1 MGIAARLSASEEGRY
16 LGGPSPGAPPP
27 DPGSLSPRPVE
38 TFLFFVFAVFAV
50 AGSLGMLISRSPV
63 ASALWMV
70 QTMLAIACLY
80 LTLNA
85 TFIGVVQVLVYA
97 GAIMVLFLF
106 VIMLLNLEETPRL
119 SAFTWQRA
127 VAFVGGVAVLAL
139 LLTAVAEQTDLFPN
153 PTEVATVDASEQVV
167 VGPRGE
173 AAVAED
179 GAPVVPADPTSV
191 EQIGVALLTRHA
203 FTLEIVGALLL
214 AATIGAVLLAKKRF
228 A

>member
-1 MGIAARLSASEEGRY
+1 M
-16 LGGPSPGAPPP
+16 
-27 DPGSLSPRPVE
+27 E

-70 QTMLAIACLY
+70 QTMIAIACLY

-85 TFIGVVQVLVYA
+85 AFIGVVQILVYA

-106 VIMLLNLEETPRL
+106 VIMLLNLEQTPRL
-119 SAFTWQRA
+119 SAFTWLRA
-127 VAFVGGVAVLAL
+127 AAFVGGVAVLAL
-139 LLTAVAEQTDLFPN
+139 LLTAVAQRTDLVAD
-153 PTEVATVDASEQVV
+153 PTDVEVAVVDPVGPAVV
-167 VGPRGE
+167 VGPEGDAEVVLPGE
-173 AAVAED
+173 VA
-179 GAPVVPADPTSV
+179 VVPLDPTSV
-191 EQIGVALLTRHA
+191 EQIGIALLTRHA

-228 A
+228 V

>member
-1 MGIAARLSASEEGRY
+1 MLE
-16 LGGPSPGAPPP
+16 P
-27 DPGSLSPRPVE
+27 
-38 TFLFFVFAVFAV
+38 FLFFVFAVLCV
-50 AGSLGMLISRSPV
+50 AGGLGMLLSRSPV

-85 TFIGVVQVLVYA
+85 AFIGVVQVLVYA

-106 VIMLLNLEETPRL
+106 VIMLLNLEEMPRL
-119 SAFTWQRA
+119 SAFTWARA
-127 VAFVGGVAVLAL
+127 AAFAGGVGVLAL
-139 LLTAVAEQTDLFPN
+139 LLTAVASRADLLPETGIGVAVAVV
-153 PTEVATVDASEQVV
+153 PTEPAEMLVAPDGEVVAVD
-167 VGPRGE
+167 PGE
-173 AAVAED
+173 AVAV
-179 GAPVVPADPTSV
+179 PFDPTSV

-228 A
+228 V

>member
-1 MGIAARLSASEEGRY
+1 
-16 LGGPSPGAPPP
+16 
-27 DPGSLSPRPVE
+27 
-38 TFLFFVFAVFAV
+38 
-50 AGSLGMLISRSPV
+50 MLISRSPV

-85 TFIGVVQVLVYA
+85 TFIGVVQILVYA

-139 LLTAVAEQTDLFPN
+139 LLTAVAEQIDVFPTPTDVP
-153 PTEVATVDASEQVV
+153 VAVVDPVDEAVV
-167 VGPRGE
+167 VGPEGD
-173 AAVAED
+173 AAVIDEGEVA
-179 GAPVVPADPTSV
+179 VVPLDPTSV

-228 A
+228 V

>member
-1 MGIAARLSASEEGRY
+1 M
-16 LGGPSPGAPPP
+16 
-27 DPGSLSPRPVE
+27 E

-153 PTEVATVDASEQVV
+153 PTEVPVAVVDPAGEAIV
-167 VGPRGE
+167 VGPEGE
-173 AAVAED
+173 AAVVDEGEVA
-179 GAPVVPADPTSV
+179 VVPVDPTSV
-191 EQIGVALLTRHA
+191 ERIGVALLTRHA